1 MLPIAILPVAGLLLG
16 IGSSFTNETMLKAY
30 GLWKLMGPGT
40 IANGIFRVLSDAGNI
55 VFTNLPIIFA
65 MGVAIG
71 MAKKEKEVKTNAMRI
86 LEKLKIPFEVKTY
99 ECDEFVDG
107 MHIADQLGQ
116 PYEQSFKTLVMQG
129 KSKEYYVFVL
139 PVDKEVDLK
148 KAAHVVGEKSLAMV
162 HVKDIQAVTGYIRGG
177 CTSIG
182 MKKKY
187 RTVIHES
194 AREWDTVIVSGG
206 RLGSQILLSP
216 DDLVK
221 AVDGEMADIVFCEN
235 K

>member
-1 MLPIAILPVAGLLLG
+1 MEKKEIKISLGTVICICIIVILLIVIVAMYCNMKN
-16 IGSSFTNETMLKAY
+16 TNYKE
-30 GLWKLMGPGT
+30 
-40 IANGIFRVLSDAGNI
+40 I
-55 VFTNLPIIFA
+55 TNKQEEIRE
-65 MGVAIG
+65 
-71 MAKKEKEVKTNAMRI
+71 KEKEVKTNAMRI

-116 PYEQSFKTLVMQG
+116 PYAQSFKTLVMQG